1 MTSTA
6 AHPIHACLAQL
17 FQERAFAQCLGQ
29 AQAHVAQHAQ
39 DAMAWGWVV
48 RSAFALGNGPQA
60 LQAAQRVCELAPGD
74 AQAWTTLGD
83 VRRHAGQLDEALVA
97 FQYALQLVSAV
108 ASPTGQS
115 QAVLAVLSNKVG
127 DVLYTQGRFEPAH
140 KAFGQAVHLAPRFG
154 QAWFH
159 LGIACMALGQ
169 YAEAQPPLAQALAH
183 GHPPAQ
189 VQSALGAVFME
200 LGAHRQAHTAL
211 SQALALQPEDTMVL
225 NNLSI
230 ASQNLGLLAEAEALI
245 RRKLALL
252 EHDVS
257 GWINLG
263 NVLRAQGRPGEAAAA
278 FDRAMSLEPGNVTA
292 LIAMGLQA
300 HESQALAKARSYLSD
315 AVASPSASPA
325 QKLDAMVELA
335 SLHATL
341 GEHEGAET
349 LFMQVLAARPRER
362 KYWSKWLF
370 ALNNH
375 PHKSPRQIMA
385 QYQAFESHCFAPVP
399 QPVATALPAQGMAMA
414 TSRRLHIGYVS
425 ADFTQHAVRHFLL
438 PLLAHHDRSRF
449 EVSAFANMS
458 GPAEVLPAYQGMA
471 EHWHFIKGMTDQE
484 VAELVRASGVDVLVD
499 LSGQTGGNRLDVFAL
514 KPAPVAVSWM
524 GFGSTTGLGAI
535 DYFLTDRHAVP
546 AQDSAYF
553 AETPWRLDRPYLAY
567 RPAPGMG
574 DPGPLPALANGHVTF
589 ASLSRSIRFND
600 GLFDA
605 WAQLLARVPGSVLLL
620 DSKNM
625 VDADLVHQT
634 QARFAARGIAAE
646 RIRCGFHSPPWDVLR
661 GVDISLDC
669 FPHNSGTTL
678 FESLYMAVPYVTLS
692 GRPGVGR
699 LGAAILHGV
708 GRPEWVAHTVQEY
721 VDKAVALA
729 SDLPRLAQ
737 VRATLREAMVA
748 SPLMN
753 EAGFAR
759 SVEEAY
765 TRMLESR
772 GQGVRAESGLLA

>member
-1 MTSTA
+1 MSIA
-6 AHPIHACLAQL
+6 AHPIHDRLAQL
-17 FQERAFAQCLGQ
+17 FQMREFAQCLAQ
-29 AQAHVAQHAQ
+29 AQAHVAQQAQ
-39 DAMAWGWVV
+39 DAVAWDWVV
-48 RSAFALGNGPQA
+48 RSSFALGDGCNA
-60 LQAAQRVCELAPGD
+60 LKAALRGCELSPD
-74 AQAWTTLGD
+74 SAQAWTTLGD
-83 VRRHAGQLDEALVA
+83 VRRHLGQLDDALAA
-97 FQYALQLVSAV
+97 FQQALQLVAAV
-108 ASPTGQS
+108 ASPTGRPE
-115 QAVLAVLSNKVG
+115 AVLAVLSNKVG
-127 DVLYTQGRFEPAH
+127 DVLYTQARFEPAQT
-140 KAFGQAVHLAPRFG
+140 AFEQAVLLEPRFG
-154 QAWFH
+154 QAWFN
-159 LGIACMALGQ
+159 LGIARMGVGR
-169 YAEAQPPLAQALAH
+169 YGEAQAPLEQALAY
-183 GHPPAQ
+183 GYPPAQ
-189 VQSALGAVFME
+189 AQSALGAVFME
-200 LGAHRQAHTAL
+200 LGAHRQAHAVL
-211 SQALALQPEDTMVL
+211 SQALALRPDDTMVL
-225 NNLSI
+225 NNLCI
-230 ASQNLGLLAEAEALI
+230 ASQNLGLLTEAEALI
-245 RRKLALL
+245 RRKLALQ
-252 EHDVS
+252 ERDVN

-263 NVLRAQGRPGEAAAA
+263 NVLRAQSSINEAVEA
-278 FDRAMSLEPGNVTA
+278 FRYAMSLEAGNATG
-292 LIAMGLQA
+292 LMAMGLLC
-300 HESQALAKARSYLSD
+300 HETQALADARRYLSE
-315 AVASPSASPA
+315 AAGSLSATQA

-335 SLHATL
+335 SLHATV
-341 GEHEGAET
+341 GEHAASEA
-349 LFMQVLAARPRER
+349 LFIQALSAKPRER
-362 KYWSKWLF
+362 QYWGKWLF

-375 PHKSPRQIMA
+375 PHKTPQQILE
-385 QYQAFESHCFAPVP
+385 QYQAFESHCFGVGS
-399 QPVATALPAQGMAMA
+399 QPAVAIPSLVERTN
-414 TSRRLHIGYVS
+414 RRVRIGYVS
-425 ADFTQHAVRHFLL
+425 ADFTQHPVRHFLL

-524 GFGSTTGLGAI
+524 GFGSTTGLSAI

-600 GLFDA
+600 GLLDA
-605 WAQLLARVPGSVLLL
+605 WAQVLARLPGSVLLL

-634 QARFAARGIAAE
+634 QERFAARGIAAE

-708 GRPEWVAHTVQEY
+708 GRHEWVAHTVQEY

-748 SPLMN
+748 SPLMD
-753 EAGFAR
+753 EAGFTR
-759 SVEEAY
+759 SVEAAY
-765 TRMLESR
+765 TGMLER
-772 GQGVRAESGLLA
+772 HWQGLRVDTASSA

>member
-1 MTSTA
+1 MSIA
-6 AHPIHACLAQL
+6 AHPIHARLAQF
-17 FQERAFAQCLGQ
+17 FQERAFAQCLAQ

-39 DAMAWGWVV
+39 DAMAWGWVA
-48 RSAFALGNGPQA
+48 RAAFALDNGTQA
-60 LQAAQRVCELAPGD
+60 LQAAQRACELAPGD

-83 VRRHAGQLDEALVA
+83 VRRHLGQLDEALAA
-97 FQYALQLVSAV
+97 FQQALQLVA
-108 ASPTGQS
+108 AIAPPTGQS

-127 DVLYTQGRFEPAH
+127 DVLYTQGRFEPAQ
-140 KAFGQAVHLAPRFG
+140 KAFAQAVHLAPRFG

-159 LGIACMALGQ
+159 LGISLMALGQ
-169 YAEAQPPLAQALAH
+169 NAEAHAPLAQALAH

-189 VQSALGAVFME
+189 AQSALGAVFME
-200 LGAHRQAHTAL
+200 LGAYRKAHVAL
-211 SQALALQPEDTMVL
+211 SQALALQPDDTMVL

-230 ASQNLGLLAEAEALI
+230 ACENLGLLAEAEALS

-252 EHDVS
+252 ENDVN

-263 NVLRAQGRPGEAAAA
+263 SVLHARARLDEAVAA
-278 FDRAMSLEPGNVTA
+278 FRHAMSLEAGNATG
-292 LIAMGLQA
+292 LMAMGQLC
-300 HESQALAKARSYLSD
+300 HETQALADARRYFSE
-315 AVASPSASPA
+315 AVASPSATHA
-325 QKLDAMVELA
+325 QRLDAMVGLA

-341 GEHEGAET
+341 GEHAASES
-349 LFMQVLAARPRER
+349 LFMQALAARPHER
-362 KYWSKWLF
+362 KYWGMWLF
-370 ALNNH
+370 ALNNN
-375 PHKSPRQIMA
+375 PYKTPQQILE
-385 QYQAFESHCFAPVP
+385 QYQAFESRCFGAK
-399 QPVATALPAQGMAMA
+399 QPPAATLLPLAARQNQ
-414 TSRRLHIGYVS
+414 RLHIGYVS
-425 ADFTQHAVRHFLL
+425 ADFTHHPVRLFLQ
-438 PLLAHHDRSRF
+438 PLLAHHDHKRF

-458 GPAEVLPAYQGMA
+458 GPTEVLPAYQGMA
-471 EHWHFIKGMTDQE
+471 EHWHFIKGMTDHE

-499 LSGQTGGNRLDVFAL
+499 LSGHTGGNRLDVFAL

-524 GFGSTTGLGAI
+524 GFGSTTGLAAI

-546 AQDSAYF
+546 EQDSDYF

-574 DPGPLPALANGHVTF
+574 DPGPLPALAHGHVTF

-600 GLFDA
+600 GLLDA
-605 WAQLLARVPGSVLLL
+605 WAQVLARVPGSVLLL

-625 VDADLVHQT
+625 GDADLVHQT

-646 RIRCGFHSPPWDVLR
+646 RIQCGFHSPPWDLLR

-692 GRPGVGR
+692 ERPGVGR
-699 LGAAILHGV
+699 LGSAILHGV

-737 VRATLREAMVA
+737 VRASLREAMVA
-748 SPLMN
+748 SPLMD
-753 EAGFAR
+753 EAGFTR

-765 TRMLESR
+765 TGMLER
-772 GQGVRAESGLLA
+772 HWQGLRADTASSA